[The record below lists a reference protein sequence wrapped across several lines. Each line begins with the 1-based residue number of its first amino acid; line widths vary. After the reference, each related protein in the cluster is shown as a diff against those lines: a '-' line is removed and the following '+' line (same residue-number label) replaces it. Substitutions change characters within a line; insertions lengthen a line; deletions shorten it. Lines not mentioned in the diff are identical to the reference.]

1 MNIMQ
6 IAKNLKRLRL
16 EKGLTQE
23 DLAERV
29 GVTGQAVS
37 KWEREECYP
46 DITLLPGLANCFGV
60 TLDELVGMTEIKGKL
75 WGIHARANT
84 LQKER
89 KYHEAVAVYDEALK
103 TFPADGGLL
112 TARVLALAI
121 AGEGTDNAIA
131 VCERRMQ
138 EAADDHARAELAA
151 ALCILYRRAGLKEK
165 AELLARRRPH
175 ARDSRELLLPHFL
188 PPSERESYLREQL
201 PAILTAIC
209 ELIDGCAASEEE
221 QLRQT
226 VLGAY
231 GNPIPPAEAAEK
243 IAVFLAETKG
253 DDAKRIF
260 MH

>member
-1 MNIMQ
+1 MQ

-23 DLAERV
+23 ELAERV

-60 TLDELVGMTEIKGKL
+60 TLDELVGMQEIKGKL
-75 WGIHARANT
+75 WGVHARANT

-89 KYHEAVAVYDEALK
+89 KYHEAAAVYDEALK
-103 TFPADGGLL
+103 TFPADGGLPV
-112 TARVLALAI
+112 ARAQALALA
-121 AGEGTDNAIA
+121 GEGIDQAIA

-138 EAADDHARAELAA
+138 ETADDHTRAGLAA
-151 ALCILYRRAGLKEK
+151 ALCLLYRRAGLREK

-175 ARDSRELLLPHFL
+175 ARDSRELLLPRFL
-188 PPSERESYLREQL
+188 PPQERKRYLREQL
-201 PAILTAIC
+201 PDLLTALC
-209 ELIDGCAASEEE
+209 ELIDGTSDEEE

-226 VLGAY
+226 VLGVY
-231 GNPIPPAEAAEK
+231 GKPIPPTEAVGR
-243 IAVFLAETKG
+243 IAAFLLG
-253 DDAKRIF
+253 D
-260 MH
+260 